1 MIEIKKWL
9 ESFLRILQETF
20 GERIEFVGLQGSYAR
35 GEATENS
42 DIDIVV
48 IFNEL
53 NIEDIKKYNDILDTL
68 PDRNLIC
75 GFISGKNELVNW
87 EPSDLFQF
95 YFDTIPIK
103 GSIDYLLDFLN
114 DETISRAIKIGAC
127 NIYHACVHNML
138 HEKDKEL
145 LKGLYKSASFVVQAI
160 YYKQSGVYIRHQKE
174 LLKVVNSK
182 EQEIIKVYLKLKIG
196 EDIEFEKMSALL
208 FAWAKD
214 LICFE

>member
-9 ESFLRILQETF
+9 ESFFKILQETF

-127 NIYHACVHNML
+127 NIYHACVHNIL

>member
-196 EDIEFEKMSALL
+196 EDIEFEKMSDLL

>member
-9 ESFLRILQETF
+9 ESFLKILQETF

-53 NIEDIKKYNDILDTL
+53 NIEDIKKYNDILDIL

-87 EPSDLFQF
+87 ESSDLFQF

-114 DETISRAIKIGAC
+114 DEIISRAIKIGAC

-160 YYKQSGVYIRHQKE
+160 YYKQSGLYIRHQKE

-214 LICFE
+214 LICVE

>member
-53 NIEDIKKYNDILDTL
+53 NIEDIKKYNDILDIL

-114 DETISRAIKIGAC
+114 DEIISRAIKIGAC

-160 YYKQSGVYIRHQKE
+160 YYKQSGLYIRHQKE

-214 LICFE
+214 LICVE